1 MASAAS
7 ASSPKRW
14 AWPSR
19 SSPYTSGV
27 EGGLLEPREEVRWI
41 DYRLRAEAL
50 AELQGWLGQ
59 LAASCGRPASL
70 CD

>member
-1 MASAAS
+1 MQALL
-7 ASSPKRW
+7 SPQD
-14 AWPSR
+14 
-19 SSPYTSGV
+19 V
-27 EGGLLEPREEVRWI
+27 EGGLLEPREEGRWI